1 MRFPIPART
10 LARLALVV
18 TVAWAAA
25 AGVAS
30 AQTAPQAPTTTP
42 ATPGQG
48 YADPE
53 GVPARPP
60 AIDVE
65 PVWAKP
71 AIDTLA
77 TVRKRGTLR
86 VGVVPNEPFVMR
98 DAEGELTGFSI
109 DLGRQLATDIGV
121 RVEFVPTSWS
131 QVVPDLL
138 GNHFDVIAA
147 GLWITPARALVVN
160 FSSPTALGAMYLV
173 ANRTLAATM
182 KSRPDFDRPD
192 VRIVVYAGTSQEGV
206 ASRLFPKA
214 TLVKIE
220 GDADPLAPVLEG
232 KAHALVVTTP
242 SPQLVV
248 DHSPDRLVLPF
259 EEPLET
265 STAALAIRKGDSDFL
280 NYLNSWLAF
289 HREDGWLPD
298 RYNYWFERTAWI
310 KGM

>member
-1 MRFPIPART
+1 MQRQHLVSSLT
-10 LARLALVV
+10 RLAVTAALVS
-18 TVAWAAA
+18 VAV
-25 AGVAS
+25 GVAS
-30 AQTAPQAPTTTP
+30 AQTPP
-42 ATPGQG
+42 ASGKG
-48 YADPE
+48 YEDPE
-53 GVPARPP
+53 GVPVRPP
-60 AIDVE
+60 VIDVE
-65 PVWAKP
+65 PVWARP

-86 VGVVPNEPFVMR
+86 VGVVDNPPFVMR
-98 DAEGELTGFSI
+98 NASGELAGFSI
-109 DLGRQLATDIGV
+109 DIGRQFATDIGV
-121 RVEFVPTSWS
+121 QVEFVPTSWS

-248 DHSPDRLVLPF
+248 DNSPDRLVLPF